1 VVVGHGSQGQVGHG
15 SQGQVLVESSGLEMS
30 GDGRRETGDGR
41 REMGDGRREM
51 GDGRF
56 DEEMMEEDFSAERS
70 RPFRMWWPRC
80 GDVSDAHEDKS
91 WC

>member
-1 VVVGHGSQGQVGHG
+1 MKAFGGVR
-15 SQGQVLVESSGLEMS
+15 GLES
-30 GDGRRETGDGR
+30 GSGGRQEIRDGRFGGR
-41 REMGDGRREM
+41 REMGDGRWEVGDGRREM